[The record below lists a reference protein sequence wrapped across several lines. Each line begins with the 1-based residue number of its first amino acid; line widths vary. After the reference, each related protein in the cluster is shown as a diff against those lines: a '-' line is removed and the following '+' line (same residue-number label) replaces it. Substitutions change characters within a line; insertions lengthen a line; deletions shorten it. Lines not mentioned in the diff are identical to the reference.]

1 MYELVCILA
10 SSKTRGPTVCIL
22 ASITNLVC
30 ILIISSMH
38 SVKTTSG
45 AAGGQSTNNTLVI
58 LRGVYYVLCILQYAY

>member
-22 ASITNLVC
+22 ASITNLVL
-30 ILIISSMH
+30 LIISSMH